1 MSEYNEHDGW
11 HWGRKSLDA
20 GKLESFNKFLRNAG
34 YAIERGAH
42 KELAEA
48 AGLTQDMLS
57 DVLRHRHGQKR
68 RHLGNPNHPLPL
80 FSLTLA
86 VVAGKNGKPGIRN
99 DEELDEWFS
108 IWRALDCINE
118 NGEAWVK
125 RFLQHL
131 GYLLPISQ
139 PALMIKAP
147 IFTITRPKEIQAL
160 HELMPTRDKKIDELR
175 MEMRQM
181 HEELLYEVRALRTVE
196 PDTEHHQE
204 AITMD
209 IDSLLIEEEL
219 TD

>member
-1 MSEYNEHDGW
+1 MSEYNERDGW

-20 GKLESFNKFLRNAG
+20 GKLESFNKFLRNAEFG
-34 YAIERGAH
+34 DH

-57 DVLRHRHGQKR
+57 DVLRQRHGQKR

-86 VVAGKNGKPGIRN
+86 VVAGKKGKPGIRN
-99 DEELDEWFS
+99 EEEIDEWFS

-139 PALMIKAP
+139 PALDRKS
-147 IFTITRPKEIQAL
+147 
-160 HELMPTRDKKIDELR
+160 
-175 MEMRQM
+175 
-181 HEELLYEVRALRTVE
+181 VV
-196 PDTEHHQE
+196 
-204 AITMD
+204 
-209 IDSLLIEEEL
+209 
-219 TD
+219 